1 MKTQK
6 QKTRKMNIR
15 AKILMPVLIIIL
27 IVSAGM
33 GGMMYLIGHK
43 AYVEAGVEQSHLAAT
58 IASSLIDG
66 SKIRNI
72 HEQTADQDLYE
83 KMLWELRDIKETCG
97 ILYMYTI
104 YEKDGQ
110 VYYGID
116 TDDSEGQC

>member
-1 MKTQK
+1 MAKEKKMKTQK

-33 GGMMYLIGHK
+33 GGMMYLIGQK

-83 KMLWELRDIKETCG
+83 KLLWE
-97 ILYMYTI
+97 
-104 YEKDGQ
+104 
-110 VYYGID
+110 
-116 TDDSEGQC
+116 